1 MWCGLTRLADDVD
14 DAGHLIV
21 APELMV
27 EVLSPGDLN
36 EQRDREVKLKLYSH
50 YRVQECWIVNW
61 QLKTLEIYRRAEAQ
75 LQLVGTLL
83 EDDTL
88 GSPLL
93 LGFSTA
99 ITDIFR

>member
-1 MWCGLTRLADDVD
+1 LADDVD

-50 YRVQECWIVNW
+50 YRVQEHWIVSW
-61 QLKTLEIYRRAEAQ
+61 QLKTLGIYRRAEDQ
-75 LQLVGTLL
+75 LHLAGTLL

-88 GSPLL
+88 SSPLL
-93 LGFSTA
+93 SGFSTPMA
-99 ITDIFR
+99 NIFS